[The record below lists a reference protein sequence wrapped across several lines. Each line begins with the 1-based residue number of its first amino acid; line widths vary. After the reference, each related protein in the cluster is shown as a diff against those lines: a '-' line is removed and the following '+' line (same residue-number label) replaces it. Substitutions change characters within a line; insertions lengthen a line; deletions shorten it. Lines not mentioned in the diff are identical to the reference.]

1 MLEFSEIERVLVV
14 TAHPDDVDFG
24 AAGTVAALTDA
35 GVEVVYCLVTDGQ
48 AGGFDHSIP
57 RGEMAAIRREE
68 QTKAAAEVGV
78 TDLRFLGFMDGTVQ
92 VTMELRHDISL
103 VIRQVRPQV
112 VIAQSPIRNLASTY
126 GSHPDHTATGEAT
139 MCAVYPDARNPFA
152 FPGTPCA
159 ELEDWK
165 VQEVWVQAG
174 PMGGRRRSRTTST
187 SPPRSTARCGRC
199 AVTPASSPIPMAW
212 SSASATASARSPPTV
227 AFPKAAASNSS
238 ASSTPA
244 DPAHPRPP
252 ASDEVVVRG
261 VGRNLI
267 VGVVMRL
274 WCEGWAGTSS
284 SVL

>member
-24 AAGTVAALTDA
+24 SAGTVAALTDA

-57 RGEMAAIRREE
+57 RSEMAAIRREE

-78 TDLRFLGFMDGTVQ
+78 TDLRFLGFMDGTVE

-159 ELEDWK
+159 ELEDW
-165 VQEVWVQAG
+165 
-174 PMGGRRRSRTTST
+174 
-187 SPPRSTARCGRC
+187 
-199 AVTPASSPIPMAW
+199 
-212 SSASATASARSPPTV
+212 
-227 AFPKAAASNSS
+227 
-238 ASSTPA
+238 
-244 DPAHPRPP
+244 
-252 ASDEVVVRG
+252 
-261 VGRNLI
+261 
-267 VGVVMRL
+267 
-274 WCEGWAGTSS
+274 
-284 SVL
+284 